1 MGQIDSLNNI
11 AYDKIIKKII
21 YFEYEPGTL
30 LNEKTV
36 ANELKM
42 SITPVRGAFHRLAEE
57 KLVTIYPRRGI
68 IVAPIEFNKIIEMF
82 EIRLALES
90 FTGQVVTQRIVENQ
104 IKEMEETLEK
114 MLQISLNTPSSE
126 DYANFLE
133 LEKRLH
139 FIIYEATNNKELAEI
154 QKKYFNFAYRLL
166 WLYREESI
174 LMGSICNEFKAIIEA
189 LRRKDANKT
198 KEMLESHV
206 RNAFEFIKK
215 RF

>member
-1 MGQIDSLNNI
+1 MGQINSLNNI
-11 AYDKIIKKII
+11 AHDKILKKII
-21 YFEYEPGTL
+21 YLEYEPGTL

-42 SITPVRGAFHRLAEE
+42 SITPVREAFHKLAEE

-68 IVAPIEFNKIIEMF
+68 IVAPIEFSKIIEMF

-90 FTGQVVTQRIVENQ
+90 FTGQVVTQRIVESQ
-104 IKEMEETLEK
+104 IKELEETLQK
-114 MLQISLNTPSSE
+114 MLQISQDNPSTE

-139 FIIYEATNNKELAEI
+139 FIIYEATNNKALIEI

-174 LMGSICNEFKAIIEA
+174 LMDSICNEFKAIIEA
-189 LRRKDANKT
+189 LKRKEPNKT

-206 RNAFEFIKK
+206 RNGFKFIKK